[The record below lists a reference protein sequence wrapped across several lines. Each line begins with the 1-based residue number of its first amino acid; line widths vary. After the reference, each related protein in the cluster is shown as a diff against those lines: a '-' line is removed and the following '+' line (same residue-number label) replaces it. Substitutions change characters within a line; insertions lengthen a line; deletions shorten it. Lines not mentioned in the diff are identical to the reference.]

1 MDLPNGWTATTLR
14 AVADWS
20 SGGTPSR
27 KRAEF
32 FGGDIPWVKT
42 GELTEKYVRETEEML
57 TELGVKNSSARV
69 FPMGSV
75 GIAMYGATIGKVSI
89 WGIDASTNQA
99 CAVARPING
108 VVSSEFLYH
117 FLRSEKAALVGEG
130 KGGAQPN
137 ISQGLLK
144 AWPIVL
150 PPLNEQRRIV
160 ARIEALF
167 DEIDR
172 GVESLQSAKRSIGLY
187 RQSLLKSAFEGRLT
201 ADWRAANPDKLESPE
216 VLVARIREERQ
227 ECYRAVLDDWELAL
241 GRWHG
246 NGGKGVK
253 PAKPKKPTNVPALD
267 DREMKKLP
275 TVPDAWGFNR
285 LGLYIGRIQA
295 GKSFKCL
302 ESEPAMDQVGVAKVS
317 AVTWGEYD
325 EAESKTC
332 LNENNVN
339 EEFFI
344 REGDFL
350 LSRANTIELVGASII
365 VKRVTKKIML
375 SDKTLRIHF
384 AAKDRRF
391 FLHYLRSPYGRAEI
405 QARSTGNQ
413 ASMHNISQDRIN
425 SIILPICSPTEQAEI
440 VRILDERL
448 EAVDTLQAEMDAN
461 LARADALRQSIL
473 RRAFSGQL
481 VPQDPADEPAH
492 ALLTRI
498 RASRGGDSTTKPRRR
513 ARGRASTTA
522 PP

>member
-69 FPMGSV
+69 FPKGSV

-89 WGIDASTNQA
+89 WGIDTSTNQA

-172 GVESLQSAKRSIGLY
+172 GVESLHDTKRAIRLY

-201 ADWRAANPDKLESPE
+201 ADWRAEKSDKLESSE
-216 VLVARIREERQ
+216 ALLARIREQREERHQ
-227 ECYRAVLDDWELAL
+227 ASLDEWKRGLAEWERGGQSGKRPSKPRRSRTPSMPEVEESSRFGALPDGWLRLTAESVGTVQL
-241 GRWHG
+241 GRQRS
-246 NGGKGVK
+246 
-253 PAKPKKPTNVPALD
+253 PKKRSKHFPTKYIRAANITEQGLALD
-267 DREMKKLP
+267 DLLDMDFLPHELNAYRLKKGDL
-275 TVPDAWGFNR
+275 
-285 LGLYIGRIQA
+285 LL
-295 GKSFKCL
+295 
-302 ESEPAMDQVGVAKVS
+302 SEASGSAAQVGKAAIWANQVPNCCFQNTVIRHQPYCRDF
-317 AVTWGEYD
+317 AV
-325 EAESKTC
+325 
-332 LNENNVN
+332 
-339 EEFFI
+339 
-344 REGDFL
+344 FL
-350 LSRANTIELVGASII
+350 LWLYRYFYVSGKFAQVAGGVGINHLSASR
-365 VKRVTKKIML
+365 
-375 SDKTLRIHF
+375 F
-384 AAKDRRF
+384 AQI
-391 FLHYLRSPYGRAEI
+391 P
-405 QARSTGNQ
+405 
-413 ASMHNISQDRIN
+413 
-425 SIILPICSPTEQAEI
+425 LPICSPAEQAEI
-440 VRILDERL
+440 VRILDTRL
-448 EAVDTLQAEMDAN
+448 EAVDSLDKEVDAN
-461 LARADALRQSIL
+461 LARAEALRQSIL
-473 RRAFSGQL
+473 KKAFSGEL
-481 VPQDPADEPAH
+481 VSQDPDDEPAQ
-492 ALLTRI
+492 ALLARI
-498 RASRGGDSTTKPRRR
+498 RSSRSEDSTAGLRRRTRRR
-513 ARGRASTTA
+513 ASTPL